1 VSEFEQSKTHLAKL
15 EEDIRQNEELQQQ
28 DKRRDE
34 YISIKSHVEADNA
47 PTIRQIN
54 LVDQK
59 IAYVQNKQA
68 AVFAQISQT
77 KASQGKDQ
85 SVRDFEERRKALTK
99 EMADKERALESF

>member
-1 VSEFEQSKTHLAKL
+1 MSDIEQSKTHLEKI
-15 EEDIRQNEELQQQ
+15 EGDIRQNEELQQQ

-59 IAYVQNKQA
+59 IAYVLNKQA

-77 KASQGKDQ
+77 KASQDKNQ
-85 SVRDFEERRKALTK
+85 SVKDFEERRKGL
-99 EMADKERALESF
+99 